1 MLNERGNARDLA
13 DKPSDLARYG
23 WLDLASTASTWLP

>member
-1 MLNERGNARDLA
+1 MLNERGNALDLA

-23 WLDLASTASTWLP
+23 WLDLVSTWLP